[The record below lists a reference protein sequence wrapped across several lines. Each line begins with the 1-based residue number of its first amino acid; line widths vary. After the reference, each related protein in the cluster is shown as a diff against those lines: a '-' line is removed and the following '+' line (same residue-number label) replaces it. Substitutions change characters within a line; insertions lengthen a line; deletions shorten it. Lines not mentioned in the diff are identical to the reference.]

1 MQIIWG
7 ETVLQRGR
15 SVRYYVIVHRA
26 TFLPI
31 FLVFPN
37 AVNMLLSASFYTWE
51 EKEKK
56 KRRRCM
62 SSVFFSILYYYYYCY
77 YFSRPSLTA
86 CSTMFAIERKY
97 TSPTKAPWKSC
108 WRDGTID
115 SHTYIHTVSQGLFDS
130 HGNFFFFSYFVGRSP
145 VMSFIMQKHK
155 PRIFFFEDKEKKR
168 ENPRWTY
175 LLDIFS
181 FFEQKKGE
189 KGTWEDTSER

>member
-1 MQIIWG
+1 MRRNGFAEGPVCALLCNSPPSDLLTNFSCFSQCRKHAS
-7 ETVLQRGR
+7 VCQFLYVRGKR
-15 SVRYYVIVHRA
+15 
-26 TFLPI
+26 
-31 FLVFPN
+31 
-37 AVNMLLSASFYTWE
+37 
-51 EKEKK
+51 KK

-62 SSVFFSILYYYYYCY
+62 SRVFFSILYYYYCY

-97 TSPTKAPWKSC
+97 TSPTKAPWKLC